1 MIFSIPDLSL
11 GFLVLCRMSPIF
23 VLFPVFNSRVV
34 PTQIKVALALF
45 FTMTMVGVLP
55 LEAPAFP
62 SVVSVILSGFAEIL
76 VGSFIGIASRL
87 TFWILEL
94 AGFIISQEI
103 GLMMSTSI
111 DPITNQNTST
121 ISSVLYYLGIV
132 VVFITNAHH
141 DLVWGFAQS
150 LIYMPVGIEWLRLG
164 SIDSLLIETSR
175 VFYVGVLMAAPFI
188 SINLLIN
195 LVFAVLGRAAP
206 KMNVFLV
213 SFAVRILAGFFLL
226 STGCVLLVHY
236 IERELGRIVPVI
248 NNFLGG

>member
-11 GFLVLCRMSPIF
+11 GFLVLCRLSPVF

-34 PTQIKVALALF
+34 PNQIKVALALF

-55 LEAPAFP
+55 LDPPAFP
-62 SVVSVILSGFAEIL
+62 SIVSVILAGFAEIL
-76 VGSFIGIASRL
+76 VGSFIGIASRI

-103 GLMMSTSI
+103 GLMMSTSM

-132 VVFITNAHH
+132 VVFITNTHH
-141 DLVWGFAQS
+141 DLVWGFAES
-150 LIYMPVGIEWLRLG
+150 LLYMPVGIEWLRLG
-164 SIDSLLIETSR
+164 SIDALLIETSR